1 MAEQGTAGAPDIGQ
15 PDIGQPD
22 IGQPDIEQ
30 PDIGQ
35 PDTEQ
40 PDTERPDTGRPDTGR
55 PDTGRPD
62 TGQPDTGQPGQ
73 DQVLGE
79 LNIRMGIQIVDWN
92 PQRMVATMP
101 VAGNRQPYGLLHGG
115 ASCVLAETL
124 GSTAAGRNAPPGRF
138 PVGVEINAS
147 HHRSATSGTVT
158 AVCTPVHVGGSLATF
173 QVEITDE
180 RGRRVCTAR
189 LTCVY
194 LERRPAGGSR

>member
-1 MAEQGTAGAPDIGQ
+1 MAEQETAGAPGAGPADAVPSDRRRPE
-15 PDIGQPD
+15 PDQAMD
-22 IGQPDIEQ
+22 
-30 PDIGQ
+30 
-35 PDTEQ
+35 
-40 PDTERPDTGRPDTGR
+40 
-55 PDTGRPD
+55 
-62 TGQPDTGQPGQ
+62 
-73 DQVLGE
+73 E
-79 LNIRMGIQIVDWN
+79 LSTRMGIRIVDWT

-124 GSTAAGRNAPPGRF
+124 GSTAAAMNARRGRF

-158 AVCTPVHVGGSLATF
+158 AVCTPLHVGGSLGTF
-173 QVEITDE
+173 LVEITDE

-194 LERRPAGGSR
+194 LERRPGDGSPGNEGR